1 MASKTHAAVA
11 GEELVVKNGSHE
23 HDDYDSP
30 KKGYPSKEYPS
41 GNYPGK
47 EYPSGTYPSGNY
59 PDKEYPVENYP
70 YEDFPEKKYPGY
82 PTVPGY
88 PGSPEYPGVPSGG
101 YPPVGYP
108 GYPGKSLKAK
118 GSFET
123 PIPLRGMFDGE
134 IWASVHED
142 GGVAPTNIIRIDQD
156 WGVLVKWRTSG
167 CLTRMICGTW
177 CLNVCLE
184 SIGPG
189 PELRLPE
196 KAVKVELDPCSAK
209 GNPLTAT
216 YKCYV
221 EIPRGYVKPEHCSI
235 PYKVVTT
242 LTYLEPCGTP
252 GPIAAYVEGQIL
264 QFYEP

>member
-1 MASKTHAAVA
+1 MASKAREVVGA
-11 GEELVVKNGSHE
+11 EELVIKNGGHR
-23 HDDYDSP
+23 HDDYEPNTPGYGDSEE
-30 KKGYPSKEYPS
+30 YPSKGYERKPRKPEYGGS
-41 GNYPGK
+41 EGG
-47 EYPSGTYPSGNY
+47 G
-59 PDKEYPVENYP
+59 
-70 YEDFPEKKYPGY
+70 YERKPRPTEPY
-82 PTVPGY
+82 PTEPY
-88 PGSPEYPGVPSGG
+88 PAEPYPADPYGRTGRRKPFF
-101 YPPVGYP
+101 
-108 GYPGKSLKAK
+108 AK

-123 PIPLRGMFDGE
+123 PIPISGMFDGE

-142 GGVAPTNIIRIDQD
+142 GGIAPTNIIRIDQD

-167 CLTRMICGTW
+167 CLTRMICGTY

-196 KAVKVELDPCSAK
+196 KSVKVELDPCSAQ
-209 GNPLTAT
+209 GDPLTAN
-216 YKCYV
+216 YKCYID
-221 EIPRGYVKPEHCSI
+221 IPRGTVKPEHCSV